1 LRPFLSEPLAADVIV
16 VGAGAAGLSAAAQ
29 LIRAGR
35 SVLLLEARD
44 RIGGRIWTRQE
55 PELPVPVEL
64 GAEFIHGAAPLTHAL
79 LAAAGAAVVRAGDSH
94 WTVIGGKL
102 ARRDAL
108 FPQVIA
114 AMRRTDVLAKKDLSF
129 ARFLEGYVKL
139 PRTAK
144 QFARTMAEG
153 FDAVDTGKASA
164 RAIVAEWT
172 GDIVGAAP
180 QGRPARGYGALLSA
194 LMAQLP
200 SARCMLRTSSTV
212 QRITWSAGSVTVA
225 GEFGGVPF
233 KARAAGA
240 IITLPLGVLQ
250 QAPGAAGA
258 VRFLPALQAKSAAL
272 RLLASGSIVKMTL
285 RFRSAFWE
293 QAHGGRYLGA
303 GFFHAPGAVIPTFWT
318 MGPVSAP
325 LLVAWVG
332 GPAARRLARGSQQAL
347 VRAALQ
353 SLQGVFGREADVAA
367 ELQGCYY
374 HDWEHDPF
382 SRGAYSYVRVGGSA
396 ARAALAQPLQGTLF
410 FAGEATDT
418 ENESGTVTGALH
430 SGLRA
435 ANELLRAV

>member
-1 LRPFLSEPLAADVIV
+1 LREPLAADVIV

-29 LIRAGR
+29 LSRAGR

-44 RIGGRIWTRQE
+44 RIGGRMWTRHE
-55 PELPVPVEL
+55 PELPVPIEL

-79 LAAAGAAVVRAGDSH
+79 LAAAGSAVVRAGDSH
-94 WTVIGGKL
+94 WTAIGGRL
-102 ARRDAL
+102 ERRDAL

-114 AMRRTDVLAKKDLSF
+114 AMRRTDVLAKRDLSF
-129 ARFLEGYVKL
+129 ARFLESYVKL

-153 FDAVDTGKASA
+153 FDAVDTTRASA
-164 RAIVAEWT
+164 RALVAEWT

-180 QGRPARGYGALLSA
+180 AGRPARGYGDLLSA
-194 LMAQLP
+194 LLAQLP
-200 SARCMLRTSSTV
+200 AARCLLRTSSTV
-212 QRITWSAGSVTVA
+212 RSITWSAGMVTVA

-258 VRFLPALQAKSAAL
+258 VRFLPALQTKSAAL

-293 QAHGGRYLGA
+293 QLHGGRYLGA
-303 GFFHAPGAVIPTFWT
+303 GFFHAPGVVLPTFWT

-332 GPAARRLARGSQQAL
+332 GPAARKLARGSHRAL
-347 VRAALQ
+347 VRAAIQ
-353 SLQGVFGREADVAA
+353 GLQGLFGHEVDVAA

-382 SRGAYSYVRVGGSA
+382 SRG
-396 ARAALAQPLQGTLF
+396 
-410 FAGEATDT
+410 
-418 ENESGTVTGALH
+418 VTGALH
-430 SGLRA
+430 SGIRA
-435 ANELLRAV
+435 ANQLLRTA